1 MIGTASPLLFV
12 IFAVPDGGAGQEARY
27 FGTKL
32 EVPPTA
38 AGAAGGVPVASEAK
52 YIVTALSIVRKSAII
67 LEPRATAVAS
77 MNLGTAIPPR
87 MPKIAITTTSST
99 SVKPFL
105 SLKNFIN
112 ENLPFRCM
120 AYSQDL
126 TPCFYAYISM
136 IASFMAKT
144 SIDGEFLPKSCDF
157 YRKRVRHCRPW

>member
-1 MIGTASPLLFV
+1 MIGTATPLLLV
-12 IFAVPDGGAGQEARY
+12 IFAVPLGGTGQVARY
-27 FGTKL
+27 FGTMAPA
-32 EVPPTA
+32 V
-38 AGAAGGVPVASEAK
+38 VPVASATGAVPVASFAK

-112 ENLPFRCM
+112 ENLPFRSM

-144 SIDGEFLPKSCDF
+144 SIGGEFLPKSCDF
-157 YRKRVRHCRPW
+157 YRKSVRHCRPW